1 MRSELQVQRKCH
13 FQKSLQIFFFF
24 CIPFCSTLQRLS
36 FSIKNMHTPG
46 VNNMFSNLQIKA
58 ENAEEQKFTT
68 HIKAKVAVNMTLS
81 LDSCGKNFKCTF
93 GS

>member
-1 MRSELQVQRKCH
+1 
-13 FQKSLQIFFFF
+13 
-24 CIPFCSTLQRLS
+24 
-36 FSIKNMHTPG
+36 MHTPG